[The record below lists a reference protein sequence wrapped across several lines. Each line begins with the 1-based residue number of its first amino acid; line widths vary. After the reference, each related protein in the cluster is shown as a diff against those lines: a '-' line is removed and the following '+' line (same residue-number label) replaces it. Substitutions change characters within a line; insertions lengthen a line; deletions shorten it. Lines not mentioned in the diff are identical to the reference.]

1 MILLTHQISIEK
13 TFALIFACQT
23 RTSCE
28 QDRFN
33 QFAGTVDELTVMLD
47 GTLESFG
54 DDFQALVALTEK
66 LETQLDQAGESPP
79 RARRLMG
86 GRGWAGAR
94 GLERTP
100 WPAACPAA

>member
-1 MILLTHQISIEK
+1 MPP
-13 TFALIFACQT
+13 
-23 RTSCE
+23 CE
-28 QDRFN
+28 QDGFN
-33 QFAGTVDELTVMLD
+33 QFAGTVDELTIMLD

-54 DDFQALVALTEK
+54 DDLRALVALTEE

-86 GRGWAGAR
+86 VGWVGAR